1 MTNKPLQVGLLL
13 FPQVTQLDLTGPAE
27 VFAASSRCDVHL
39 IWKTLLPVKT
49 GSGWS
54 ILPTQTF
61 ATSPVLDVICI
72 PGGSGQID
80 LMDDEQTLNFIR
92 RQAASAS
99 VIASVCTGSL
109 VLGAAGLLE
118 GYRATSHWMSL
129 LQLEYLRAI
138 PVKQRVVVD
147 GNRITGAGI
156 SAGIDLALTVMERL
170 LGTET
175 VKDIQLGIEYGP
187 EPLYTLTELE
197 TSERVERLQHHAEQR
212 QLLRLAATQRAA
224 ARLEV
229 R

>member
-1 MTNKPLQVGLLL
+1 M
-13 FPQVTQLDLTGPAE
+13 
-27 VFAASSRCDVHL
+27 
-39 IWKTLLPVKT
+39 
-49 GSGWS
+49 
-54 ILPTQTF
+54 
-61 ATSPVLDVICI
+61 LDVICI
-72 PGGSGQID
+72 PGGSGQIA
-80 LMDDEQTLNFIR
+80 LMDDEQTLDFIR

-156 SAGIDLALTVMERL
+156 SAGIDLALTVIERL

-175 VKDIQLGIEYGP
+175 AKDIQLGIEYGP

-197 TSERVERLQHHAEQR
+197 TPERVERLQHHAEQR
-212 QLLRLAATQRAA
+212 QLLRLAATLRTA